1 MRRDFLLVFLFF
13 QTAPG
18 LSQVQFSF
26 HMNFVKL
33 VGYEYAC
40 GNCTDKHDR
49 RPKTKTTPGANI
61 KDDNNNNLRS
71 ARPAPTQ
78 SKRRQQRQK
87 FMSPGVFTVGWDA
100 CDENW
105 LIIEMTQ
112 N

>member
-1 MRRDFLLVFLFF
+1 MAVATVLINMKED
-13 QTAPG
+13 QKQKT
-18 LSQVQFSF
+18 LSSV
-26 HMNFVKL
+26 
-33 VGYEYAC
+33 
-40 GNCTDKHDR
+40 
-49 RPKTKTTPGANI
+49 NI

-100 CDENW
+100 CDENG
-105 LIIEMTQ
+105 LIIKMTQ